1 MKTTLEKLIDE
12 TIAER
17 TPTELALGWLRYETL
32 RRLSPSQCVELNN
45 RNLSGE
51 NFDEMITNELLAW
64 KETK

>member
-1 MKTTLEKLIDE
+1 MKPTLEKLIEE

-17 TPTELALGWLRYETL
+17 TPAELALGWLRYETL
-32 RRLSPSQCVELNN
+32 RRLSPRKFTELNN